1 MHIRTYV
8 NCFGNIVLQMFSVHC
23 RVSKET
29 SDKAIF
35 ALRKYCI
42 MPFLK
47 KHKHFSSSKMY
58 SNHNITWYWVS
69 SKQLAKCCLYY
80 KQEVLCVI
88 FVINWT
94 ELWARSLSCWWPTV
108 CRRWRLKSCL
118 LLRMHLSRE
127 RQEIRREHCK
137 PSAHSPARTP
147 CPTTTPS
154 CPLKSP
160 LLLRWGFSHIFLY
173 NYATF
178 KLLLTAPAWP
188 NPHPKGWS

>member
-80 KQEVLCVI
+80 KQEVLRVI

-108 CRRWRLKSCL
+108 CRRWRSKSCL

-127 RQEIRREHCK
+127 RGEIRRALQTLR
-137 PSAHSPARTP
+137 PQP
-147 CPTTTPS
+147 CPVPMPHHHPI

-160 LLLRWGFSHIFLY
+160 LLLRWGLSHISLY
-173 NYATF
+173 NSATF
-178 KLLLTAPAWP
+178 KLLFTAPVWP
-188 NPHPKGWS
+188 NPYPTGWS